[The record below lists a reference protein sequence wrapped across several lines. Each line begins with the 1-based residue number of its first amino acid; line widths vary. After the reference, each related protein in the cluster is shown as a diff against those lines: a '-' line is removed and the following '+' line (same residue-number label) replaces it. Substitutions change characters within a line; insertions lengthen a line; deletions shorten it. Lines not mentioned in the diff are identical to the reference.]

1 LNGKMIDME
10 QILLFLV
17 ECVVL
22 YVAIRVI
29 LFIIGFVQY
38 ARSTNASRQADIE
51 INKDIEI
58 KVEVHNNVVYFYNKD
73 TQEFIAQGASA
84 DELIDHIKDRKF
96 TDVKFLI
103 DNAELAKANWLNDIF
118 KVHRVE
124 V

>member
-1 LNGKMIDME
+1 MNGKMIDME

>member
-1 LNGKMIDME
+1 MNGKIIDME

-17 ECVVL
+17 ECFLL
-22 YVAIRVI
+22 YIAIRVI

-38 ARSTNASRQADIE
+38 VKINRAIRQADIE
-51 INKDIEI
+51 VNQDIEI
-58 KVEVHNNVVYFYNKD
+58 KVEVHDNVVYFYNKD

-84 DELIDHIKDRKF
+84 DELIEHIKDRKF